1 MTKGA
6 DMRKL
11 IAMVVLFCSAI
22 STSAVAAEKSDHL
35 LMLMVK
41 SKDGKTQ
48 HGEQMVPAKTCHSVA
63 ETFAKAHANKVPFTM
78 TLSSKPKVAGE
89 ILAAACITPNGD
101 IHFLTP
107 PITADT
113 PMSVEDLNSF
123 SEFIQQGANKM
134 TKKP

>member
-11 IAMVVLFCSAI
+11 MAMVVLFCSAVAA
-22 STSAVAAEKSDHL
+22 SAVAAEKSDHL

-41 SKDGKTQ
+41 SKGKTQ

-63 ETFAKAHANKVPFTM
+63 ENFAKAHAKKVPFTM
-78 TLSSKPKVAGE
+78 TLSSKPNVAGE
-89 ILAAACITPNGD
+89 VLAAACITPNGD

-107 PITADT
+107 PITTDT
-113 PMSVEDLNSF
+113 PMSVEDINSF
-123 SEFIQQGANKM
+123 SEFIQQGANKI

>member
-11 IAMVVLFCSAI
+11 MAMVVLFCSAI

-78 TLSSKPKVAGE
+78 TPRRARLARRGQADHRGRRQGE
-89 ILAAACITPNGD
+89 NESFRRLGTIRWLACW
-101 IHFLTP
+101 
-107 PITADT
+107 
-113 PMSVEDLNSF
+113 
-123 SEFIQQGANKM
+123 
-134 TKKP
+134 